1 MAEAKKKVVKEKA
14 DKPVAVVYESHND
27 YDPA

>member
-1 MAEAKKKVVKEKA
+1 MAEAKKKVVKEKVE
-14 DKPVAVVYESHND
+14 KPEAVIYESHAD